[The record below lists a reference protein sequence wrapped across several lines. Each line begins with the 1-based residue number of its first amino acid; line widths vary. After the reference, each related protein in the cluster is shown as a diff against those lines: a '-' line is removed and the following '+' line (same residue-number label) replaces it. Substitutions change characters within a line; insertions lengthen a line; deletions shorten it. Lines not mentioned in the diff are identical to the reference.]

1 MTIADKI
8 KGVFSGHKDTEPT
21 GTATGTTTGTHMGT
35 GTGTGT
41 GTGVQHSGVTTQ
53 QRTVRAPDH
62 HVPEG
67 TAAGRIVLG
76 RAAYGLPLHS
86 HRYNPCLSAVRRLQ
100 CSALTKELSG

>member
-21 GTATGTTTGTHMGT
+21 GTATGTATGTH
-35 GTGTGT
+35 TGTGT
-41 GTGVQHSGVTTQ
+41 GTGVQHSNVTTQ

-67 TAAGRIVLG
+67 TAAGRIVFD
-76 RAAYGLPLHS
+76 RAAYGLLLQS
-86 HRYNPCLSAVRRLQ
+86 HRYNPCLSGIRFLQ
-100 CSALTKELSG
+100 CSA

>member
-35 GTGTGT
+35 GTG
-41 GTGVQHSGVTTQ
+41 VQHSNVTTQ

-62 HVPEG
+62 HVSEG

-76 RAAYGLPLHS
+76 GAAYGLPLHS
-86 HRYNPCLSAVRRLQ
+86 HRYNPCLSAVRFLQ
-100 CSALTKELSG
+100 CSA